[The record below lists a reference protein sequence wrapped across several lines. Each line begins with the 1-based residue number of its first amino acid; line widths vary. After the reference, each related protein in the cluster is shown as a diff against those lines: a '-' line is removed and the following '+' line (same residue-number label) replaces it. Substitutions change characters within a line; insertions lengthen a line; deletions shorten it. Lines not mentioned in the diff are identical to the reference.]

1 MRLSIARKIAL
12 AVIAI
17 VILSIGTM
25 AWVTSQNLK
34 SGFIAYL
41 NQLEAQDLEQLAN
54 LLAEEVRQRGN
65 LQRFQD
71 NRRALRD
78 LLDSLHTP
86 SQLPQ
91 NGETPAPRA
100 RQRPEHRPP
109 PPPPYGA
116 QAMPDA
122 PLQRGERGE
131 RARPSDAPPRRPPP
145 IDPSGFGQRLSVLDQ
160 DGRALI
166 GPPDA
171 PAGIVQP
178 IVLDGRTVGSL
189 RLAPLRQ
196 ITQTS
201 GSGFVRAQIRQ
212 ILWLA
217 AALIALSILLSIW
230 LARHLLRPV
239 AALGSVTQRIAQGQ
253 LEARATVMRQDE
265 LGELALHVNAMA
277 KSLQQ
282 NEAQRRQLLADISHE
297 LRTPLT
303 VIRGELEALLDGV
316 RQTSPAALKSLHE
329 EVLRLNKLIDDI
341 AQINLADAGALRL
354 QLQPTDLGA
363 LLNSVLERYRARL
376 QAAGLAVSSEQ
387 PPTPIMVSADPDRLD
402 QVLSNLFENSL
413 RYTDAGGRL
422 HCSLK
427 RQGAVIELCLEDS
440 APGVPQGTHA
450 RLFERLYRFEHHRSR
465 ERGGSGLGLAICQ
478 ALIASHQGKI
488 FAQPSD
494 LGGIKIVIR
503 LPALN

>member
-1 MRLSIARKIAL
+1 MRLTIARKIAL

-41 NQLEAQDLEQLAN
+41 NQLEAQDLEQLSN
-54 LLAEEVRQRGN
+54 LLADEVRQHGN

-71 NRRALRD
+71 NRRAMRE
-78 LLDSLHTP
+78 LLDSLHPTG
-86 SQLPQ
+86 QLQ
-91 NGETPAPRA
+91 RSGATSEPRA

-109 PPPPYGA
+109 PPYGA
-116 QAMPDA
+116 HPAFDA
-122 PLQRGERGE
+122 EPERGE
-131 RARPSDAPPRRPPP
+131 RPRPSNAPADAAPRRPPP
-145 IDPSGFGQRLSVLDQ
+145 IDPTGFAQRLSILNQ
-160 DGRALI
+160 DGQALI

-196 ITQTS
+196 ILDTS

-217 AALIALSILLSIW
+217 GALITLSILLSIW

-253 LEARATVMRQDE
+253 LEARATVMSQDE

-277 KSLQQ
+277 HSLQQ

-316 RQTSPAALKSLHE
+316 RQTSPGALKSLHE

-363 LLNSVLERYRARL
+363 LLHSVLERYRARL
-376 QAAGLAVSSEQ
+376 QAAGLGVSSEL
-387 PPTPIMVSADPDRLD
+387 PATPCRVTADPDRLS
-402 QVLSNLFENSL
+402 QVLCNLFENSL

-422 HCSLK
+422 HCSLA
-427 RQGAVIELCLEDS
+427 RHGALIELCLEDS
-440 APGVPQGTHA
+440 APGVPQASHA
-450 RLFERLYRFEHHRSR
+450 RLFERLYRFDHHRSR

-478 ALIASHQGKI
+478 ALITSHKGKI

-503 LPALN
+503 LPALD